1 MLNWANCTPPAA
13 EAVPEGV
20 VFSQIGFAGYRLF
33 RSIHCSSHFDWHLR
47 TELET
52 PDVAVWEVGGSCWGW
67 TSLVS
72 YCTRHRAS
80 RSSACLFHP
89 ALPCHP
95 PAAARGH
102 LLPQVR
108 SPKTSSSCG
117 FSGLWAQPFL
127 LFLSIIPLE
136 FHRNSQMMMS
146 SNGERTT
153 WLPEV
158 PRKGDTFAQAW
169 SQVPEPGRFKQSCT
183 AKVKLLNIL
192 FPVPKF
198 MR

>member
-13 EAVPEGV
+13 EAGPEGV

-52 PDVAVWEVGGSCWGW
+52 PDAAVWEAGGSCWGW

-72 YCTRHRAS
+72 YCTGHRAS
-80 RSSACLFHP
+80 RSCSCLFHP

-102 LLPQVR
+102 LLPQVS
-108 SPKTSSSCG
+108 SPKTTSSCG

-127 LFLSIIPLE
+127 LFLSVIPLD
-136 FHRNSQMMMS
+136 FHRNRAKWWCVQMGNGPPGYQRYRGKGTPLHRPDHKCLSQEGLSRAVLPKS
-146 SNGERTT
+146 S
-153 WLPEV
+153 
-158 PRKGDTFAQAW
+158 F
-169 SQVPEPGRFKQSCT
+169 
-183 AKVKLLNIL
+183 
-192 FPVPKF
+192 
-198 MR
+198 